1 MDICMNFL
9 SIDIG
14 GTSAK
19 TGILNEKGSILSKSS
34 YRVCFDNYK
43 TPILETVLKE
53 TDLFLSHQSLDPCGL
68 SGIGISATGQIDTR
82 TGTVTGSAG
91 HIENWVG
98 SPLKKCFEEKY
109 GLPVSV
115 INDANSAAI
124 AENWVGAAKGCKNAI
139 IITIGTGIGGG
150 VIVDSHI
157 LEGWLGIAGELGHF
171 SIDRNGIPCTCGN
184 KGCYERYASTTALLK
199 MVKDQYGSLDGRE
212 IFQKLKEG
220 DPVMK
225 EIVDLW
231 ISNIADGLVSLTHI
245 FNPEIIL
252 LGGGVSAQKELFIDK
267 VRKKVLERVMPR
279 FADGLIIDA
288 AALSND
294 AGMIG
299 AIRPLLLETKLG
311 TGYF

>member
-1 MDICMNFL
+1 MKFL

-19 TGILNEKGSILSKSS
+19 TGILDEKGRILSKSS
-34 YRVCFDNYK
+34 YSVCYDNYQ

-53 TDLFLSHQSLDPCGL
+53 TDHFLAGQKLSSGCLD
-68 SGIGISATGQIDTR
+68 GIGISATGQIDTR

-98 SPLKKCFEEKY
+98 SPLKKSFEEKY
-109 GLPVSV
+109 HLPVSV
-115 INDANSAAI
+115 MNDANSAAV
-124 AENWVGAAKGCKNAI
+124 AEHWIGAAKGCKNVI
-139 IITIGTGIGGG
+139 VITIGTGIGGG
-150 VIVDSHI
+150 VIVDSRI
-157 LEGWLGIAGELGHF
+157 LEGKLGIAGELGHF

-184 KGCYERYASTTALLK
+184 RGCYERYASTTALLE
-199 MVKDQYGSLDGRE
+199 MVKEKSGPLNGQE
-212 IFQKLKEG
+212 VFQKLKEG
-220 DPVMK
+220 DTVIQ

-245 FNPEIIL
+245 FNPEKIL

-267 VRKKVLERVMPR
+267 VRTKVLERVMPR

-294 AGMIG
+294 AGIIG
-299 AIRPLLLETKLG
+299 AIRPLLG
-311 TGYF
+311 TEYF

>member
-1 MDICMNFL
+1 
-9 SIDIG
+9 
-14 GTSAK
+14 
-19 TGILNEKGSILSKSS
+19 
-34 YRVCFDNYK
+34 
-43 TPILETVLKE
+43 
-53 TDLFLSHQSLDPCGL
+53 
-68 SGIGISATGQIDTR
+68 
-82 TGTVTGSAG
+82 
-91 HIENWVG
+91 
-98 SPLKKCFEEKY
+98 
-109 GLPVSV
+109 
-115 INDANSAAI
+115 
-124 AENWVGAAKGCKNAI
+124 
-139 IITIGTGIGGG
+139 
-150 VIVDSHI
+150 
-157 LEGWLGIAGELGHF
+157 
-171 SIDRNGIPCTCGN
+171 
-184 KGCYERYASTTALLK
+184 